1 MAKKPINLRI
11 DGQLL
16 GQLKSLA
23 EENHTSLTSVI
34 ESFCQYGLQQ
44 DLEISKDGVFINVNT
59 INEEQLQQRIQEVVD
74 PTVEAKVKTIEDRL
88 ASLEQKISHLTEEQ
102 YNENEL
108 QEAVL
113 RSKDGNHQEVNQEGK
128 EGKYEGDAVKEQ
140 VAVPVYGYDAAL
152 QVIKQLLTQGKSQK
166 QIAEHL
172 NQQGYPTKT
181 GAGQWDQPRV
191 SRAVKELRLYK
202 LSS

>member
-1 MAKKPINLRI
+1 M
-11 DGQLL
+11 
-16 GQLKSLA
+16 
-23 EENHTSLTSVI
+23 
-34 ESFCQYGLQQ
+34 
-44 DLEISKDGVFINVNT
+44 
-59 INEEQLQQRIQEVVD
+59 
-74 PTVEAKVKTIEDRL
+74 
-88 ASLEQKISHLTEEQ
+88 
-102 YNENEL
+102 
-108 QEAVL
+108 
-113 RSKDGNHQEVNQEGK
+113 
-128 EGKYEGDAVKEQ
+128 
-140 VAVPVYGYDAAL
+140 YGYDAAL